1 MVKDLPPYLAAV
13 ALAGL
18 LLATGGCRTPHRPE
32 DRLTPVGD
40 EQGQATPF
48 LAQADYSDRLG
59 RVMRDVLVSHRF
71 SIPWIVVRGTDGSLW
86 FVAERFQSELRFDR
100 INVNV
105 TADER
110 VTASMTAYQYVA
122 SDWAILG
129 RLFADFGPE
138 AELIAREIA
147 SKLSDDKQASKR

>member
-1 MVKDLPPYLAAV
+1 MTPF
-13 ALAGL
+13 
-18 LLATGGCRTPHRPE
+18 GG
-32 DRLTPVGD
+32 
-40 EQGQATPF
+40 EQGQGTPF
-48 LAQADYSDRLG
+48 LARAEYPDRLG
-59 RVMRDVLVSHRF
+59 RVMRDALVSHRF
-71 SIPWIVVRGTDGSLW
+71 SIPWIVVRGTDGSFW

-110 VTASMTAYQYVA
+110 VTACITPYQYVA

-129 RLFADFGPE
+129 RLFTDFGRE

-147 SKLSDDKQASKR
+147 SKLSEDKQASKR

>member
-1 MVKDLPPYLAAV
+1 MDLPLYLVAV
-13 ALAGL
+13 ALVGL
-18 LLATGGCRTPHRPE
+18 VLATGGCGTPHRAG
-32 DRLTPVGD
+32 DRLTPFGG
-40 EQGQATPF
+40 EQGQVTPF
-48 LAQADYSDRLG
+48 LARADYSDRLG

-71 SIPWIVVRGTDGSLW
+71 SIPWLVVRGTDGSLW
-86 FVAERFQSELRFDR
+86 FVAERLQSELRFDR

-110 VTASMTAYQYVA
+110 VAATITPYQYVA

-129 RLFADFGPE
+129 RLVADFGPE

-147 SKLSDDKQASKR
+147 SKLNEDKETSKP